1 MLDNTVYWEE
11 CMLRRHCALK
21 RTSLHV
27 SHVDKQS
34 IKQIYTGQSKIYFI
48 FICLC
53 MCLCECTRMC
63 VLMCMCAC
71 VLMCVCACAC
81 VYIQD
86 AHEGQQWV

>member
-53 MCLCECTRMC
+53 MCLYSCLHVCTC
-63 VLMCMCAC
+63 VLRCGFH
-71 VLMCVCACAC
+71 VSVC
-81 VYIQD
+81 D
-86 AHEGQQWV
+86 AHGPP